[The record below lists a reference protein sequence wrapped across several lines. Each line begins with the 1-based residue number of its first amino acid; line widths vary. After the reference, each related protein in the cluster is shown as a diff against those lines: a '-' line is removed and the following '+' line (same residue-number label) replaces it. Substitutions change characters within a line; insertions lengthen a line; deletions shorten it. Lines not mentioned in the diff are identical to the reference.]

1 MQDQIE
7 TFGMLL
13 IKGVIAPAFTA
24 LLAWA
29 TVQLS
34 GWIKAKSHNEKVTGV
49 LDRLRELA
57 FHVVQEVQQTIV
69 SALPD
74 KADKSALLAARDTA
88 LSTLKSHLGEK
99 GLRELMTVF
108 GLKDNDAVVDML
120 LSYIESAVMTM
131 KASNGPMTTTVVKTM
146 AGPLPFDE
154 KTTTVVQPGNPP
166 VIVMP
171 AITQGIAP

>member
-13 IKGVIAPAFTA
+13 IKGVVAPALTA

-34 GWIKAKSHNEKVTGV
+34 GWIKAKVRNEKVAGV

-74 KADKSALLAARDTA
+74 TADKGALLVARDQA
-88 LSTLKSHLGEK
+88 LATLKSHLGEK
-99 GLRELMTVF
+99 GLRELMEVF
-108 GLKDNDAVVDML
+108 GLKDEDAVVRML

-131 KASNGPMTTTVVKTM
+131 KASNGPITTTVLKNMV
-146 AGPLPFDE
+146 GPFDE
-154 KTTTVVQPGNPP
+154 KTTTVVQPGTPP
-166 VIVMP
+166 VVVIP
-171 AITQGIAP
+171 AITQGTSP